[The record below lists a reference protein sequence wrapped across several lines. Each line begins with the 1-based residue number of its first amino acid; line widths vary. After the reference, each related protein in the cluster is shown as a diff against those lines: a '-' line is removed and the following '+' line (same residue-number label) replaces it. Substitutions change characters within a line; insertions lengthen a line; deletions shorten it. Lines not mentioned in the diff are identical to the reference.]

1 MFYKTVLRDNYI
13 TESFSG
19 GIVEGKL
26 MSLTQMQ
33 EYSQITDITMAR
45 AQLVSL
51 LNSGQ
56 LKLIN
61 NLTYHQTNLVLGLE
75 KYAQLQTEKEESPV
89 DSQESPNTS

>member
-33 EYSQITDITMAR
+33 EYSQVTDITMAR

-75 KYAQLQTEKEESPV
+75 QYAQLQTEKEESPV
-89 DSQESPNTS
+89 DSRESPNTS